1 MTGLKFLQDVL
12 DESIE
17 QAKIMRMDKE
27 SLIDFLSEDE
37 TTSQIPHDEM
47 VDYINKNYNKKRG

>member
-1 MTGLKFLQDVL
+1 MIGLKFLQDVL

-37 TTSQIPHDEM
+37 TTSQISHNEM
-47 VDYINKNYNKKRG
+47 VDYINKNYKE